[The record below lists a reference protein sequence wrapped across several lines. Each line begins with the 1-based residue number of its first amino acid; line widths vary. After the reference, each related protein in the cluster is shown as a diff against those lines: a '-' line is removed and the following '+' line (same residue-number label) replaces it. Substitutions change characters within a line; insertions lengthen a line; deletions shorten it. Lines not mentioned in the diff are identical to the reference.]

1 MICMVPPWGP
11 RPHGRSQPRPR
22 CARLCCRGNSKR
34 HTSSWR
40 GEKPPRPGLQVRAVC
55 VRSLRATSCTKKRTH
70 HNIFLTFSTTCSKE
84 PRCWKHIPVKTITR
98 NGTTANLQTT
108 SHNGANRWRAYTHT
122 QIQAHGTH
130 THRKT
135 QNSKHQKRTKA
146 TTGPNNTNKHRA
158 RVGWK
163 LVLDNVLS
171 DVFKPQFG
179 VADSCCQWHFA
190 APARGLPLFCLGLCL
205 HLGLLLLH

>member
-1 MICMVPPWGP
+1 MF
-11 RPHGRSQPRPR
+11 
-22 CARLCCRGNSKR
+22 L
-34 HTSSWR
+34 
-40 GEKPPRPGLQVRAVC
+40 
-55 VRSLRATSCTKKRTH
+55 
-70 HNIFLTFSTTCSKE
+70 NIFNNLFK
-84 PRCWKHIPVKTITR
+84 
-98 NGTTANLQTT
+98 GTTLLE
-108 SHNGANRWRAYTHT
+108 THT
-122 QIQAHGTH
+122 GENNNAQRDHSKFANDKPQRRKPLARIHAHTDTSTWNTH

-158 RVGWK
+158 RGGWK